1 MPGIFFDKLVAR
13 RAKYDKMGE
22 GNMPITTKQILDL
35 LKYNFDLGVLEAQH
49 GGISL
54 SLLLYKADDTFLRYF
69 HMKDNDNFGRTS
81 KFRGSGFTLIG
92 EGPSQN
98 AYGLSELVGKDYSSG
113 SSGKLVQKE
122 KGDGNSS
129 G

>member
-35 LKYNFDLGVLEAQH
+35 LKY
-49 GGISL
+49 
-54 SLLLYKADDTFLRYF
+54 
-69 HMKDNDNFGRTS
+69 NFGRTS